1 VRTIAERY
9 RLTQPIARGGMG
21 QVWLGSDL
29 RLNRPVAVKLIHE
42 NDLAD
47 KKEAIRRFYREAR
60 ITARLRHPG
69 VPVVYD
75 FGSDDGRLFL
85 VMEYLDGHTVSHL
98 IDEHSPLPVPWVAL
112 IGAQVCA
119 VLAAAHD
126 AGLIHRDVKPGNLVL
141 LPDATVKMIDFGVA
155 TAVSGEEFSRIT
167 QSGDVPGTARYMAPE
182 LTKGDPASRSSDL
195 YAVGC
200 LLYELL
206 TGTRPFAAPDLL
218 TELNRTHHDP
228 PPPLHRPD
236 TPRQLH
242 DLTFH
247 LLAKSPEDRPRS
259 AGSVFHTLLP
269 LVVSPPPLPGL
280 IAKDLST
287 APSHM
292 YAATLRE
299 IADIPGRRSPRES

>member
-1 VRTIAERY
+1 MNTIAGRY
-9 RLTQPIARGGMG
+9 QLSQPIARGGMG

-29 RLNRPVAVKLIHE
+29 RLNRPVAVKLIRE
-42 NDLAD
+42 DDLAD
-47 KKEAIRRFYREAR
+47 RKEAIRRFYREAR

-98 IDEHSPLPVPWVAL
+98 IDERSPLPVPWVAL

-126 AGLIHRDVKPGNLVL
+126 ADLIHRDIKPGNLVM

-155 TAVSGEEFSRIT
+155 TALSGEEFSRIT
-167 QSGDVPGTARYMAPE
+167 RSGDVPGTARYMAPE
-182 LTKGDPASRSSDL
+182 LTKGEVASRSSDL

-206 TGTRPFAAPDLL
+206 TGTRPFAAPDLM
-218 TELNRTHHDP
+218 TEIDRSHRET
-228 PPPLHRPD
+228 PPPLRRSD
-236 TPRQLH
+236 APRELRE
-242 DLTFH
+242 LTFH
-247 LLAKSPEDRPRS
+247 LLAKSPEERPQS
-259 AGSVFHTLLP
+259 AESVFHTLLP
-269 LVVSPPPLPGL
+269 MVVSPPSLPGL
-280 IAKDLST
+280 IDKELST
-287 APSHM
+287 DPAHM
-292 YAATLRE
+292 YAAALARL
-299 IADIPGRRSPRES
+299 G